1 VHKDSTFLDK
11 QYTAF
16 GRLITQESFDVL
28 DRIAAL
34 ETNHDPTS
42 GAPADSPLIYDDAEI
57 HSIKIINYSEV
68 QNPLTLA
75 EPERIIPLSTID
87 ENNNYS
93 TKLGFSFHIPEGWTV
108 QEPPKS
114 QPRMPDVVAIG
125 PVKDGFTPAISFLS
139 EDRENETLNNHV
151 ETTRKDIQKLVDE
164 GRLKIL
170 SDTTKNINGYN
181 AHITE
186 AKANLTSPTQS
197 FTLMYKEIVLETD
210 EKFFTLTFV
219 DQEKNFDTD
228 LKIFD
233 TVLKSFET
241 TQQKSEQI
249 TENDE
254 MKESEEISKSE
265 QTNNDEQIKSEESIN
280 FPPAFAIG
288 IVIAAIASV
297 AVIIVTKMKNKPK
310 SQNSTPQSE

>member
-1 VHKDSTFLDK
+1 
-11 QYTAF
+11 
-16 GRLITQESFDVL
+16 
-28 DRIAAL
+28 
-34 ETNHDPTS
+34 
-42 GAPADSPLIYDDAEI
+42 
-57 HSIKIINYSEV
+57 
-68 QNPLTLA
+68 
-75 EPERIIPLSTID
+75 
-87 ENNNYS
+87 
-93 TKLGFSFHIPEGWTV
+93 
-108 QEPPKS
+108 
-114 QPRMPDVVAIG
+114 
-125 PVKDGFTPAISFLS
+125 
-139 EDRENETLNNHV
+139 
-151 ETTRKDIQKLVDE
+151 
-164 GRLKIL
+164 
-170 SDTTKNINGYN
+170 
-181 AHITE
+181 
-186 AKANLTSPTQS
+186 
-197 FTLMYKEIVLETD
+197 MYKEIVLETD